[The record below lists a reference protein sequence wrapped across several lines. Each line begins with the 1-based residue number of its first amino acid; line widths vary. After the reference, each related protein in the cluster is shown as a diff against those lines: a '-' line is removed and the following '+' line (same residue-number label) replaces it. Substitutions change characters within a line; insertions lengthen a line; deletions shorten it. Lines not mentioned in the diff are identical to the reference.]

1 MAAVAIGLAPAFPW
15 IVGARSLEG
24 AFAAVLNVLVMA
36 VAATEVPPR
45 HRPVAIGVVTAAG
58 TIGSLAGPQLGALIL
73 PADIFLCPKEFVL
86 KPDIGDARNCEV
98 VWRKGTQVA
107 VRYI

>member
-1 MAAVAIGLAPAFPW
+1 MDELENVPPPENPRAPRRRVLKRARIVFQQGHCSIGCQ
-15 IVGARSLEG
+15 I
-24 AFAAVLNVLVMA
+24 LNVSD
-36 VAATEVPPR
+36 T
-45 HRPVAIGVVTAAG
+45 
-58 TIGSLAGPQLGALIL
+58 GALIL